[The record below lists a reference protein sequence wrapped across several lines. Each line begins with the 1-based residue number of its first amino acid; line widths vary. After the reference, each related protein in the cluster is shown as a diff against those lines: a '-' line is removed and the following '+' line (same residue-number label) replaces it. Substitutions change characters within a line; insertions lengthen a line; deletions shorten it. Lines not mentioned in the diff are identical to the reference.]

1 MDETEKIKKS
11 PKSSNKKR
19 LNKKS
24 HTESVSSDDD
34 SDDSDYIPILD
45 DEDITKDNKAYMEF
59 LNDLFPSTYMKDK
72 IKNNKQLEKKKVF
85 NKLKKNTKNN
95 GKKKLEKKKLGKKK
109 LGKKKLGKKNSAKKK
124 RNKKKEENVEME
136 VDDFPSNEDE
146 LLDEQDEMMINPT
159 KFNIIY
165 TIGGKGIQS
174 FGSECDEEEDCDTE
188 TAESESYDN
197 GSDSTLD
204 PKEFENIPADDITE
218 EEWEKLMRIQEEKLM
233 EEEADRKKML
243 ESLKVGDKIKV
254 KKRTWE
260 KKYIGTIKKIY
271 NKKGDK
277 QLYDIKLDNREF
289 ELLKKMREYVIIEKI
304 GVNKNKVPK
313 PIQKLLRLKDRNPEK
328 YKEELEKYEKEMKVF
343 ENKIKDKK
351 EKKLKQKN
359 VDRFKKMMKEKNNTN
374 DLSYFKNMKITEQK
388 KILRNLF
395 EINKMSIVEKPYK
408 LSLIESPIN
417 PSIKAVAMKKVNMLS
432 MMDPC
437 SGDYYKNKLWVDT
450 FMSIPFGKYNSLP
463 VDFKNGEGIK
473 ECRKFMETSKQ
484 VLDDCVY
491 GLNDAKMQIMQMIG
505 GWISNPNAV
514 GTAIAIQGP
523 MGTGKTTLVKEGISK
538 ILNRPFAF
546 IPLGGATD
554 SSYLEGHSYTYE
566 GSIWGKIVD
575 VLIHSK
581 CMNPVFYFDELDK
594 VSNTPKGEEII
605 GILTHLT
612 DTTQNS
618 QFHDKYFSNL
628 DFDLSKA
635 LFIFSY
641 NHEEKVN
648 AILKDR
654 MYRIKT
660 KGYDK
665 KDKKVI
671 AGKYLIPKIEKNIN
685 FKEGDIIIP
694 DETIE
699 YISEKYTDGE
709 KGVRNLKRCFEIIY
723 GKLNLF
729 RLMEKDSKLFEGE
742 EVINIE
748 YPFTV
753 TNEVVDKLIKQKDK
767 ANIPFGMY
775 M

>member
-1 MDETEKIKKS
+1 MIIMDENEKIKKS
-11 PKSSNKKR
+11 PKSSKKKR
-19 LNKKS
+19 KKEKS
-24 HTESVSSDDD
+24 YVKQESTDDD
-34 SDDSDYIPILD
+34 SDDSDYVPILD
-45 DEDITKDNKAYMEF
+45 DDDITKDNQAYMEF
-59 LNDLFPSTYMKDK
+59 LNDLFPSNYMSDK
-72 IKNNKQLEKKKVF
+72 IKKNKKITKKKAF
-85 NKLKKNTKNN
+85 NKLKKNTNTEVS
-95 GKKKLEKKKLGKKK
+95 GKRGK
-109 LGKKKLGKKNSAKKK
+109 SK
-124 RNKKKEENVEME
+124 RNNKKKKKKENME
-136 VDDFPSNEDE
+136 VDEFPSNEDE
-146 LLDEQDEMMINPT
+146 LLDEHDEIMINPT

-165 TIGGKGIQS
+165 TIGGKGKYQ
-174 FGSECDEEEDCDTE
+174 FDGSEQDNEEDCDTE
-188 TAESESYDN
+188 TGESECGDN
-197 GSDSTLD
+197 DSEASLD
-204 PKEFENIPADDITE
+204 PKDFEDNDNITE
-218 EEWEKLMRIQEEKLM
+218 EEWEKLMRKQEEKLM
-233 EEEADRKKML
+233 EEAVDRKKML
-243 ESLKVGDKIKV
+243 KSLKVGDKIKV

-260 KKYIGTIKKIY
+260 KKYIGTVNKIY
-271 NKKGDK
+271 NKKGEK
-277 QLYDIKLDNREF
+277 QLYDIKLDNNEF
-289 ELLKKMREYVIIEKI
+289 ELLKKMKEYVIIEKI
-304 GVNKNKVPK
+304 GKNKNKVPK
-313 PIQKLLRLKDRNPEK
+313 PIQKLLRLKKKFPEK
-328 YKEELEKYEKEMKVF
+328 YNEEVEKYEKEMKVF
-343 ENKIKDKK
+343 ENKVTEKK

-374 DLSYFKNMKITEQK
+374 DLSYFKNMKIEEQK
-388 KILRNLF
+388 NILRNLF
-395 EINKMSIVEKPYK
+395 EINKMTTVEKPYK
-408 LSLIESPIN
+408 LSLIESPIEPN
-417 PSIKAVAMKKVNMLS
+417 IKAVAMKKVNMLS

-463 VDFKNGEGIK
+463 VDFKNGEGID
-473 ECRKFMETSKQ
+473 ECRKFMEDSKQ

-514 GTAIAIQGP
+514 GSAIAIQGP

-566 GSIWGKIVD
+566 GSIWGRIVD
-575 VLIHSK
+575 VLINSK

-641 NHEEKVN
+641 NHDEKVN

-665 KDKKVI
+665 KDKKII

-685 FKEGDIIIP
+685 FKKDEIIIP
-694 DETIE
+694 EETIE
-699 YISEKYTDGE
+699 YISEKYTQGE
-709 KGVRNLKRCFEIIY
+709 KGVRNLKRCLEIIY

-729 RLMEKDSKLFEGE
+729 RLMKKDSKLFEGE
-742 EVINIE
+742 EVLNIE

-753 TNEVVDKLIKQKDK
+753 TNEVVDKLIKQQDK
-767 ANIPFGMY
+767 ATIPFGMY